1 MTSDKAV
8 GNKEQLEKIEI
19 PITTRVLIVGS
30 GPIAIVA
37 AQELVKAGHD
47 VLLCSPEAKLIG
59 NPHVWGPAVHI
70 PFDLES
76 MTKEMQEDPRIQII
90 APAEILE
97 FNGAPG
103 AFQVRL
109 KVNGRA
115 SVLEEVGAVIL
126 ANEPFLKT
134 SFEAWGMNESERVKS
149 LSWMESSL
157 SSSFDEAFLSDGSP
171 SKIVFLSGFTHHA
184 NPFSQNRAYE
194 AAFKLASK
202 KGNQV
207 FFITEHLK
215 VAHTGMERLTRKAR
229 EAGVLLV
236 KLTGTRPEI
245 QSAGDKITVEYYDDG
260 LGESVTIHPDFLV
273 LEEAYEAPDEV
284 AKWADRLGISVDR
297 PGFFQGDNIYNRP
310 IYTNRAGIWVI
321 GSSKG
326 PVAFEEGIE
335 EAKAAALEIRQI
347 LGRGDHVFVER
358 RLLFNEA
365 RCGKCLTCFRLCPHR
380 AISYFEGKP
389 EFYDLACQACG
400 ICAAGCP
407 MDAIQIAHFTDDQ
420 IRSQIENV
428 APVRS
433 GPKGRDIV
441 HLVAFCCENSA
452 FEAARLAALDG
463 VDLPEGLELL
473 RVPCAGRVDLD
484 YLLKAFDLGA
494 DGVMMLA
501 CHPESCKSVTG
512 NMLAQQRVEIIR
524 EALGDVG
531 LEKERLFFG
540 TLGPATSAQ
549 FVKIAKTMEQTIRS
563 LGESPVRRYLR
574 EGARNK

>member
-1 MTSDKAV
+1 MTSDEAV
-8 GNKEQLEKIEI
+8 ANKEHLERIEI

-37 AQELVKAGHD
+37 ARELTKTGHE
-47 VLLCSPEAKLIG
+47 VLICSPEAKVSG
-59 NPHVWGPAVHI
+59 NPHVWSTLDNNRL
-70 PFDLES
+70 DLES

-103 AFQVRL
+103 AFQIKL

-126 ANEPFLKT
+126 SNEPFLET
-134 SFEAWGMNESERVKS
+134 NFDAWGLRESEGIRS
-149 LSWMESSL
+149 LSWVESSF
-157 SSSFDEAFLSDGSP
+157 SSDNLP
-171 SKIVFLSGFTHHA
+171 LKVIFLSGFTHHA
-184 NPFSQNRAYE
+184 NPFSQKRAFE
-194 AAFKLASK
+194 AACKLASK
-202 KGNQV
+202 RENQV
-207 FFITEHLK
+207 FFITEHFK
-215 VAHTGMERLTRKAR
+215 VANTGMERLTRKAR

-236 KLTGTRPEI
+236 KLTETKPDI
-245 QSAGDKITVEYYDDG
+245 QSEGGKVTITYYDEG
-260 LGESVTIHPDFLV
+260 LRDEVTIHPDFLV
-273 LEEAYEAPDEV
+273 LEEVYEPPEET
-284 AKWADRLGISVDR
+284 ADLAERLGITLD
-297 PGFFQGDNIYNRP
+297 PCGFFQGDNIYNKP
-310 IYTNRAGIWVI
+310 IYTNRAGIWVV
-321 GSSKG
+321 GTAKG
-326 PVAFEEGIE
+326 PISLEEGIE
-335 EAKAAALEIRQI
+335 EAKAAALEIRQF

-365 RCGKCLTCFRLCPHR
+365 RCGTCLTCYRSCPHC
-380 AISYFEGKP
+380 AISCSGGKP
-389 EFYDLACQACG
+389 AFYDLACQACG

-420 IRSQIENV
+420 IESQIENV

-452 FEAARLAALDG
+452 FEAARLSALNG

-484 YLLKAFDLGA
+484 YLLKAFDSGA
-494 DGVMMLA
+494 DGVMILA
-501 CHPESCKSVTG
+501 CHPESCKSVMG
-512 NMLAQQRVEIIR
+512 NILAEQRVEIIR

-549 FVKIAKTMEQTIRS
+549 FVKIVKIMEQTIRS
-563 LGESPVRRYLR
+563 LGESPVRRFLR
-574 EGARNK
+574 KQLDSQ